1 MQSKPKL
8 LVYPTSRS
16 IREYVNELVSID
28 TLLPQIITI
37 DELFKRAL
45 LFENKKLIDEEE
57 KFLYLKEAVK
67 NINLDKLGISSN
79 FLHFIKQSDYIYRFF
94 LELASENV
102 DIESINLVDTYGFY
116 TEHLDILKEIKKR
129 YLEILDENNSID
141 KINISK
147 YYKINDEFLKR
158 YSSIELNFEGYFTT
172 FEFEIIKEIS
182 KVTTLHI
189 SFLYN
194 QYNEKSIE
202 KFLDCGFELEKDFE
216 YKIDFSNN
224 EILEKNEY
232 KRKCESLEIKGF
244 SSRINQ
250 IAFIKSSIA
259 KLVNKGINPSKIA
272 LILPDETFTTSLS
285 LFDNEE
291 YFNYAMGLNIYNSK
305 LYKIADAINGY
316 INEDEIKNIKNIEFL
331 NLDIVQI
338 DLLFKKNWNKNLTVE
353 LFENLVEYFITKEDN
368 RELKEKFKEM
378 IYKIYKL
385 FFSYEEKILLKEAYK
400 ILLQK
405 ILQISL
411 DDINS
416 GKITVMGLLESRL
429 INFDGLIICDFNESL
444 IPKRSLKDKFLSTSI
459 KEKSNLPTSKDR
471 ENLQKYYYDRLVSN
485 SKNIY
490 ISYVKNDNEQIS
502 RFANTLFEIDIDEK
516 VYDNEYKHILFSN
529 NELKHFNEEIVLDID
544 LSKITWSAS
553 SLKEYLEC
561 KRKYYFNHI
570 LKIKE
575 HDISLK
581 PKGYELGNI
590 VHESLEEFYNQ
601 DNRTYKKLLDI
612 FDKRRSE
619 NSFLNLDLEIWKR
632 KLKDFLEKEEE
643 KFSEGYKIL
652 NLEKSFLC
660 EYEGIKLRGTID
672 RIDIKDD
679 EYFVIDY
686 KTSSSLKINNLKN
699 YKDAVDFQLEFY
711 YLAVENLFNTSSI
724 KTYYYDLHNIKLL
737 EEYVLDE
744 KLELLK
750 EIFKSFKTDSVSFDK
765 CDNNQTC
772 QYCIYKTICKKD

>member
-744 KLELLK
+744 
-750 EIFKSFKTDSVSFDK
+750 
-765 CDNNQTC
+765 NAA
-772 QYCIYKTICKKD
+772 KKP